1 MFYHLIAPL
10 KNKTPPLTYFSK
22 ERHQKGALV
31 NIHLRNKT
39 LLGVVLEEVSKPSF
53 ECLELEKT
61 PYFLLPFQ
69 IELAVFIAQYY
80 SANLSSV
87 LNLFTP
93 FKECDLAG
101 LETIEPVL
109 NALNQT
115 QTNALKE
122 LQKHSASLLFGDTGS
137 GKTEIYMHSIAQTLE
152 QRKSALLLVPEIAL
166 TPQMQQRLKR
176 VFKENL
182 GLWHSKLSQ
191 TQKKQFLEKLYS
203 QEIKLVVGTRS
214 ALFLPLKELGLI
226 IVDEEHDFSYKSH
239 QSPMYNARDLC
250 LYLSHKF
257 PIQVI
262 LGSATPSLNSYKR
275 FKDKALVRLKGRYT
289 PTQKNIIFEK
299 TERFIT
305 PKLLEAL
312 KQVIDKNEQAIIFV
326 PTRANFKTLLCQ
338 NCYKSVQCPFCSVNM
353 SLHLKTNKLMCH
365 YCHFS
370 SPIPKICS
378 ACQSEVLVGKRIG
391 TMQVLNELEGLLKGA
406 RIAILDKDHT
416 STPKKLHNILND
428 FNAQKTNILIGTQ
441 MISKGH
447 DYAKVSLAVVLGID
461 NIIKSNSYRALEEG
475 VSLLYQIA
483 GRSARQISGKV
494 FIQST
499 ETDLLENFLEDED
512 YEDFLQYELQERC
525 ELYPPFSRLCL
536 LEFKHKN
543 EEKAQQLSLKA
554 SQTLS
559 SCLEKGVTLSSFKA
573 PIEKIASSYR
583 YLILL
588 RSKNPL
594 SLIKSVHA
602 FLKTAPNIPC
612 SVNMDPVDIF

>member
-22 ERHQKGALV
+22 EQHQKGAIV

-69 IELAVFIAQYY
+69 IDLAIFIAQYY

-93 FKECDLAG
+93 FRECDLAG

-109 NALNQT
+109 NALSQT

-152 QRKSALLLVPEIAL
+152 QKKSALLLVPEIAL

-326 PTRANFKTLLCQ
+326 P
-338 NCYKSVQCPFCSVNM
+338 
-353 SLHLKTNKLMCH
+353 
-365 YCHFS
+365 
-370 SPIPKICS
+370 
-378 ACQSEVLVGKRIG
+378 G
-391 TMQVLNELEGLLKGA
+391 
-406 RIAILDKDHT
+406 
-416 STPKKLHNILND
+416 
-428 FNAQKTNILIGTQ
+428 
-441 MISKGH
+441 
-447 DYAKVSLAVVLGID
+447 
-461 NIIKSNSYRALEEG
+461 
-475 VSLLYQIA
+475 
-483 GRSARQISGKV
+483 
-494 FIQST
+494 
-499 ETDLLENFLEDED
+499 
-512 YEDFLQYELQERC
+512 
-525 ELYPPFSRLCL
+525 
-536 LEFKHKN
+536 
-543 EEKAQQLSLKA
+543 
-554 SQTLS
+554 
-559 SCLEKGVTLSSFKA
+559 
-573 PIEKIASSYR
+573 
-583 YLILL
+583 
-588 RSKNPL
+588 
-594 SLIKSVHA
+594 
-602 FLKTAPNIPC
+602 
-612 SVNMDPVDIF
+612 

>member
-22 ERHQKGALV
+22 EQYQKGAIV
-31 NIHLRNKT
+31 NIPLRNKT

-87 LNLFTP
+87 LSLFTP
-93 FKECDLAG
+93 FKECDLVG
-101 LETIEPVL
+101 LEKIEPVL
-109 NALNQT
+109 NALSQT

-152 QRKSALLLVPEIAL
+152 QKKSALLLVPEIAL

-191 TQKKQFLEKLYS
+191 AQKKQFLEKLYS

-370 SPIPKICS
+370 SPIPKICN
-378 ACQSEVLVGKRIG
+378 ACQGEVLVGKRIG

-406 RIAILDKDHT
+406 KIAILDKDHT

-483 GRSARQISGKV
+483 GRSARQISGQV

-602 FLKTAPNIPC
+602 FLKTARNIPC

>member
-22 ERHQKGALV
+22 EQYQKGALV
-31 NIHLRNKT
+31 NIPLRNKT

-69 IELAVFIAQYY
+69 IELAIFIAQYY

-87 LNLFTP
+87 LSLFTP
-93 FKECDLAG
+93 FKECDLVG
-101 LETIEPVL
+101 LEKIEPVL
-109 NALNQT
+109 NILSQT

-122 LQKHSASLLFGDTGS
+122 LQKHPASLLFGDTGS
-137 GKTEIYMHSIAQTLE
+137 GKTEIYMHAIAQTLE
-152 QRKSALLLVPEIAL
+152 QKKSALLLVPEIAL

-191 TQKKQFLEKLYS
+191 NQKKQFLEKLYS

-312 KQVIDKNEQAIIFV
+312 QQVIDKNEQAIIFV

-391 TMQVLNELEGLLKGA
+391 TMQVLKELESLLEGA
-406 RIAILDKDHT
+406 KIAILDKDHT

-483 GRSARQISGKV
+483 GRSARQISGQV

-499 ETDLLENFLEDED
+499 ETDLLKNFLED

-559 SCLEKGVTLSSFKA
+559 SCLEKGVTLSNFKA

-612 SVNMDPVDIF
+612 SVNMDPMDIF